1 MDFDIL
7 HPFSSFN
14 SDPNYNGKFNG
25 ATGWIMQ
32 SSVDRKTLEDA
43 FKQAIDEGFD
53 INDERIQNMIF
64 EQTKCRADSLTPIDY
79 KTLVKHIEKYYN
91 ENQKS
96 LF

>member
-1 MDFDIL
+1 MDFDAL

-32 SSVDRKTLEDA
+32 SSVDKETLEDA

-64 EQTKCRADSLTPIDY
+64 EQTKCRADSLTPVDY
-79 KTLVKHIEKYYN
+79 ETLVKHIEKYYN